1 MAPTIGDIQKRLGL
15 KGAIIRGGEPWKTDE
30 IKDLEKD
37 IRDFYQK
44 YEPYLK
50 REEEYPAEFDDEII
64 AVLKTHAKK
73 VWPDTLIRSEATT
86 KWLYVA
92 GEIPEYLEDL
102 YHDRHM
108 DKIEPLFREL
118 LNMRVKIYR
127 GNQRHAEIKKQ
138 QKAHEIAAATAASP
152 ALSDSDLTDFDSSG
166 GTPSLI
172 HVIKFE
178 SDESRERL
186 QAIVKGD
193 EFSLRKRKVTQ
204 TDSPLDAIKRS
215 KQTATPAEHD
225 YAQHIPTWATTNNDT
240 VRVATPQ
247 RYENAP
253 ELLVSAASGLTHG
266 FVPVNLPQPQ
276 SHEQPRLQEVSDS
289 DEDTSVRGGATL
301 SLHSSDGSCPD
312 LENVA
317 HHQPDTPS
325 EGVTLS
331 SGMQYSLPQGTPL
344 RAQMSGMEKSVPQ
357 SLEHP
362 RDVATEGS
370 LPSVIGDQFIPWQ
383 KLDNKKRMARR
394 SKVPLRPMMAN
405 GDSDSTPEL
414 SARGSQSVM
423 HLPSRPSAGVSNS
436 PLPQQDVSM
445 SADVDVNGDD
455 SHSSNSNTEKRKLKR
470 RTNWT
475 APTSE
480 SSKRRSRNTSTATPS
495 APNDAQQNLTPLS
508 VHQRTYHIPSVDA
521 SPRQAAQQYGAS
533 PVNAVLDAASPQPRP
548 ADSPVT
554 TTGPIIINKAMIP
567 PADMPVSAELI
578 TTHFAKTFVKF
589 NLAVNGRSFLK
600 MIKLGDCFDAANL
613 HATINNRF
621 KHALQGQVP
630 TEIAF
635 TIHDNEYAIDSDE
648 GGQVLYDE
656 FLQVLVSGHQSSP
669 VVAEVR
675 L

>member
-64 AVLKTHAKK
+64 AV
-73 VWPDTLIRSEATT
+73 WPDTLIRSEATT

-108 DKIEPLFREL
+108 DKEL

-138 QKAHEIAAATAASP
+138 QKAQEIAAATAASP

-172 HVIKFE
+172 HVMKFE
-178 SDESRERL
+178 TDESRERL

-423 HLPSRPSAGVSNS
+423 DLPSRPSAGVSNS

-445 SADVDVNGDD
+445 SADVD
-455 SHSSNSNTEKRKLKR
+455 LKR

-480 SSKRRSRNTSTATPS
+480 SSKRRSRNTSTATLS

-521 SPRQAAQQYGAS
+521 SPRQAAQQYAAS
-533 PVNAVLDAASPQPRP
+533 PVNA
-548 ADSPVT
+548 
-554 TTGPIIINKAMIP
+554 AMIP

-648 GGQVLYDE
+648 GGQVL
-656 FLQVLVSGHQSSP
+656 VNGHQSSP

-675 L
+675 V

>member
-64 AVLKTHAKK
+64 AV
-73 VWPDTLIRSEATT
+73 WPDTLIRSEATT

-108 DKIEPLFREL
+108 DKEL

-138 QKAHEIAAATAASP
+138 QKAQEIAAATAASP

-178 SDESRERL
+178 TDESRERL

-225 YAQHIPTWATTNNDT
+225 YAQHIPTWATTNNNT

-344 RAQMSGMEKSVPQ
+344 RAQMSGMEKS
-357 SLEHP
+357 
-362 RDVATEGS
+362 
-370 LPSVIGDQFIPWQ
+370 
-383 KLDNKKRMARR
+383 LDNKKRMARR

-423 HLPSRPSAGVSNS
+423 DLPSRPPAGVSNS

-495 APNDAQQNLTPLS
+495 APKDAQQNLTPLS

-521 SPRQAAQQYGAS
+521 SPRQAAQQYAAS

-554 TTGPIIINKAMIP
+554 TTGPIIINKAIIP

-635 TIHDNEYAIDSDE
+635 TIHDDEPIFAYDHLLDQRHFLLLNSALSQPGTHRTWSSGSD
-648 GGQVLYDE
+648 L
-656 FLQVLVSGHQSSP
+656 
-669 VVAEVR
+669 R